1 MGFGRTARTGCVGA
15 WLILAAWPLA
25 ASAQQAPGVT
35 HPKAG
40 KGARAPGSAAS
51 SAAAT
56 FTIARTPAWVQPLA
70 YDASIPVP
78 AAPYQFLFTE
88 QQIRVQDGG
97 SARYQHTLRQINDTS
112 ALQQG
117 GQIEL
122 DFDPSY
128 QRLVFHKIEIL
139 RGTQRID
146 KLDAKKIRLLQREQ
160 QLERQMID
168 GRITASLV
176 LDDLRAGDRVEW
188 SASVIGDNPVFGG
201 RFVASDWDAYSN
213 APIGIWRMRLLAPAA
228 RDIRTRVGDPATTTV
243 TSSVHDG
250 ERETIFKR
258 ASVPQAQSDDH
269 LPPAEYLKW
278 QVELSEYADWKD
290 VAAWATQLFARAMQ
304 DSPAVDAQVAAL
316 KAKASD
322 RDALLRATLDF
333 VQRDI
338 RYFGTE
344 AGMASHQ
351 PETAETVLHQRF
363 GDCKDKVAL
372 LAELLTR
379 MGFEATPVIVSA
391 RYQDATGQRLPSPLA
406 FDHAIVRVMV
416 DGKPVFLDA
425 TRSQQT
431 GTVAAR
437 ESRDLG
443 LGLLARDGVDALAP
457 LPSGRDTVRT
467 ETVDTFSFPKLNQEG
482 AMTSVTTLHGES
494 AEWFRLLQAS
504 QPQADID
511 RAVSAEI
518 VRAYPSL
525 AVSGPIEFETVTE
538 DNTVKITSHFRTG
551 DFWTLPEQRWLVG
564 RYALFGLAV
573 PLRLPDQATRTQPYR
588 IALPGRYLHHTSVVF
603 GEPFPGAPIS
613 THVDET
619 NNVFDLHVRFEAQS
633 PREDAYGELRL
644 LADTIA
650 PADWQA
656 HRDKLNK
663 SWPKLSGNFV
673 VSPLSVEQQAALR
686 TEGDALLAKL
696 GRGDMLTTT
705 QVQAAAYL
713 KTLALD
719 KELESDRLPPPLRAQ
734 VLAAKGVQLDHL
746 GKLDAAKG
754 AFEAAL
760 LLDPASADTHGALAE
775 NAMYRGDDAMV
786 LKEVGET
793 LRLAPS
799 RTDPYKTRGIAH
811 YLAGDM
817 AAARADFV
825 SALQARD
832 EIEHSYGAIWLYLAT
847 RRGGGDGV
855 QAVKPYEPTAAY
867 PEWPYGVLQL
877 MEDRIGFAAALE
889 ASHENGQRSLN
900 RECELYFFAGEK
912 ALADGDLATARK
924 YLRLSVAT
932 GVTEFVEY
940 QTARRELARI
950 GDR

>member
-1 MGFGRTARTGCVGA
+1 MGFGRTARTGSVGA

-25 ASAQQAPGVT
+25 ASAQQPPNAT

-40 KGARAPGSAAS
+40 KGAHAPGNAAS
-51 SAAAT
+51 SAAA

-97 SARYQHTLRQINDTS
+97 STRYQHTLRQINDTS

-117 GQIEL
+117 GQIEI

-139 RGTQRID
+139 RGTLRID

-168 GRITASLV
+168 GRITASIV

-188 SASVIGDNPVFGG
+188 SASLIGDNPVFGG

-213 APIGIWRMRLLAPAA
+213 APIGVWRMRVLAPAA

-250 ERETIFKR
+250 VRETIFKR
-258 ASVPQAQSDDH
+258 VSVPQAQSDDH

-278 QVELSEYADWKD
+278 QVDLSEYADWKD
-290 VAAWATQLFARAMQ
+290 VAAWAAQLFARAMQ
-304 DSPAVDAQVAAL
+304 SSPAVDAQVAAL
-316 KAKASD
+316 KAKAAD

-338 RYFGTE
+338 RYFGSE
-344 AGMASHQ
+344 SHQ
-351 PETAETVLHQRF
+351 PATADTVLHQRF

-372 LAELLTR
+372 LAELLAR

-391 RYQDATGQRLPSPLA
+391 QYQDATSQRLPSPLA
-406 FDHAIVRVMV
+406 FDHAIVRVIV

-443 LGLLARDGVDALAP
+443 LGLLARDGVDALTP

-467 ETVDTFSFPKLNQEG
+467 ETIDTFSFPKLNEEG
-482 AMTSVTTLHGES
+482 SMTSVTTLHGEP

-525 AVSGPIEFETVTE
+525 TISGPIEFETATE

-588 IALPGRYLHHTSVVF
+588 IASPGRYLHHTSVVF
-603 GEPFPGAPIS
+603 GEPFPGAPVS
-613 THVDET
+613 THIDET
-619 NNVFDLHVRFEAQS
+619 NDVFDLHVRFEAQS

-644 LADTIA
+644 LADTVA

-696 GRGDMLTTT
+696 RRGDMLTTT

-713 KTLALD
+713 RMLALD
-719 KELESDRLPPPLRAQ
+719 KELDSDRLPPPLRAQ

-754 AFEAAL
+754 AFEASL
-760 LLDPASADTHGALAE
+760 LLDPASAETHGALAE
-775 NAMYRGDDAMV
+775 NAMYRGDDAMM

-817 AAARADFV
+817 AAASADFV

-855 QAVKPYEPTAAY
+855 RAVKAYEPTAPY

-877 MEDRIGFAAALE
+877 MEGRIGFAAALE
-889 ASHENGQRSLN
+889 ASRENGQRSLN

-940 QTARRELARI
+940 QAARRELVRI
-950 GDR
+950 GEK